1 VIIREENII
10 GDNLCI
16 WSNSIIDYECRIGNS
31 VKIHSN
37 VYVSQFTTL
46 EDNVFLAPGVCLA
59 NDIHPGCPE
68 AAKCMQGPHIKT
80 GAQIGINACILPR
93 VCIGEYALVG
103 AGSVVTHDVPPRMV
117 VYGNPA
123 RVMGPIEDLVCDK
136 NLRDKPYSHL
146 IERLRSAY
154 TIS

>member
-16 WSNSIIDYECRIGNS
+16 WSNSIIDFHCRIGNN

-37 VYVSQFTTL
+37 VYVSQYTTL

-59 NDIHPGCPE
+59 NDIHPGCPDS
-68 AAKCMQGPHIKT
+68 ANCMHGPHIKK
-80 GAQIGINACILPR
+80 GAQIGMSACILPR
-93 VCIGEYALVG
+93 VSIGEYALVG
-103 AGSVVTHDVPPRMV
+103 AGSVVTHDVPASMV

-123 RVMGPIEDLVCDK
+123 RVMGSIEDLVCNN
-136 NLRDKPYSHL
+136 NLRDTPYGHL
-146 IERLRSAY
+146 AERLQSAH